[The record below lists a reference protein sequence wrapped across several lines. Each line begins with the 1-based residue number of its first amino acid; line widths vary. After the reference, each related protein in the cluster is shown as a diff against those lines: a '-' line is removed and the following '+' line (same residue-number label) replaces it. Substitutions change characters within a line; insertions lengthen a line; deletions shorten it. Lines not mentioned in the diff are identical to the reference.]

1 MNPCASREGHG
12 NDIDSFCRK
21 GGGVQNTVG
30 GRQKVTDPCNGWGP
44 YAVNRSNIVKSS
56 HRPTLCSFLC
66 GTLCCTVDWF
76 FRLHSTVLW
85 QTSSRGLDR
94 ETPFSQPLKAWV
106 EREKLKEGEKKNAEV
121 CFLCVYH
128 I

>member
-21 GGGVQNTVG
+21 GRGQKHRG

-44 YAVNRSNIVKSS
+44 YAVNRSNIVKSN
-56 HRPTLCSFLC
+56 HRPTLCSFLW

-94 ETPFSQPLKAWV
+94 ETLFSQPLKGWV
-106 EREKLKEGEKKNAEV
+106 EREKLKESEKNAEV